1 MLHFVAEQYFKKCAK
16 LQSSPKCNAFQLGKC
31 LLRRHDKMTLIKI
44 IITFST
50 YLLVCIYYA
59 NCCQNSYLSIWPMGL
74 RHDHLLTSFYSI
86 YIKKYQTWSKLHL
99 HPFVVW
105 GTFYSLED
113 LKIDLKYNSNHMI
126 RPYVI
131 YNKLVSPIVSWKY
144 GKSEQKKILH
154 ASTYTGIV
162 LRIIF

>member
-1 MLHFVAEQYFKKCAK
+1 MKHTFFKFSNNNVPPYTSIIGRADDEVHGIMVGTNSFDQIKPNKKNNYLLAIWLHFVAEQYFKKCAK

-74 RHDHLLTSFYSI
+74 RPDHLLTS
-86 YIKKYQTWSKLHL
+86 
-99 HPFVVW
+99 
-105 GTFYSLED
+105 
-113 LKIDLKYNSNHMI
+113 YNS
-126 RPYVI
+126 
-131 YNKLVSPIVSWKY
+131 
-144 GKSEQKKILH
+144 
-154 ASTYTGIV
+154 
-162 LRIIF
+162 II